1 MTLDRSTQADRVLLG
16 LFDDLADARTP
27 DYLEAAIEHASSR
40 RQRPAW
46 TFPERWLPMA
56 DITSRPAFAP
66 RLPWRTIAVALLIL
80 ALAIGVAVAYVGTHQ
95 TRLANPFGIA
105 ANGLL
110 VYERSG
116 DIYTL
121 DPTSGRSAV
130 AVTGAQT
137 DTGPGVSPD
146 GSRLAFQRDADGPS
160 GSATDIVVSRVDGSD
175 PIVVTA
181 RPILGG
187 LAVVEW
193 APDSRS
199 LIATA
204 ADLSAIWRY
213 EATPGASPRVLA
225 TDADAYLQ
233 PFRPPD
239 GSAVL
244 IRRHDAQGP
253 VLIRLDLDTM
263 RETILAHGTRDD
275 DLGAARWS
283 PDGSTVLYNSTPQGD
298 PQSQRL
304 FLVEAD
310 GSGTPRQIT
319 SAPGVWYD
327 IDASWSPDGK
337 RIAFTRYEDDPPN
350 GFQVRPIGIYSL
362 ADGSVIS
369 AGPLPRD
376 ARAQDPTPDDGQ
388 ATQGEGFE
396 FEWSPD
402 GRSLIAIPAE
412 ATTHPVLIDA
422 LDGTWRNLDPI
433 VEPGWSKQAW
443 QRLAP

>member
-1 MTLDRSTQADRVLLG
+1 
-16 LFDDLADARTP
+16 
-27 DYLEAAIEHASSR
+27 
-40 RQRPAW
+40 
-46 TFPERWLPMA
+46 
-56 DITSRPAFAP
+56 
-66 RLPWRTIAVALLIL
+66 
-80 ALAIGVAVAYVGTHQ
+80 
-95 TRLANPFGIA
+95 
-105 ANGLL
+105 
-110 VYERSG
+110 
-116 DIYTL
+116 
-121 DPTSGRSAV
+121 
-130 AVTGAQT
+130 
-137 DTGPGVSPD
+137 
-146 GSRLAFQRDADGPS
+146 
-160 GSATDIVVSRVDGSD
+160 
-175 PIVVTA
+175 
-181 RPILGG
+181 
-187 LAVVEW
+187 
-193 APDSRS
+193 
-199 LIATA
+199 
-204 ADLSAIWRY
+204 
-213 EATPGASPRVLA
+213 
-225 TDADAYLQ
+225 
-233 PFRPPD
+233 
-239 GSAVL
+239 
-244 IRRHDAQGP
+244 
-253 VLIRLDLDTM
+253 M

-350 GFQVRPIGIYSL
+350 GFQVRPIGIIRSRTDRSSAPVHSL
-362 ADGSVIS
+362 AMP
-369 AGPLPRD
+369 GPRT
-376 ARAQDPTPDDGQ
+376 PTPEDGQ

-412 ATTHPVLIDA
+412 ATTYLVLIDA